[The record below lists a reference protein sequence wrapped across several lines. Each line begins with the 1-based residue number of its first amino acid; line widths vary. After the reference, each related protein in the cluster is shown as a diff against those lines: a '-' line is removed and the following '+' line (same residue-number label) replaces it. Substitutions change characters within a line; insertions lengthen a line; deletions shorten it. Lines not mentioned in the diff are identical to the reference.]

1 MLRAHYANALAAAL
15 CFMTSAS
22 RSTPSG
28 LPLAAKPT
36 VAGGYLVVNDDFS
49 AVNNGVTKGNTLSTL
64 TPYFSGNVHGI
75 YQVLP
80 IGDLVGE
87 FAYGDWKRHDRSFG
101 RRRQCFCGRRR
112 DHLPAGGFVPR
123 ISSKAGSDLT
133 GTVPHSSVRRRRSPR
148 RRRALETRRAIT
160 GQPSFMYQGADCDRT
175 EPGSGLGGP
184 HDRREAQPHAVHR
197 SSARHLGT

>member
-87 FAYGDWKRHDRSFG
+87 FAYGDWTNVTTGPSGGDGNVFAADGATISQPEDLSPASHRRPERQFGVDG
-101 RRRQCFCGRRR
+101 RRM
-112 DHLPAGGFVPR
+112 
-123 ISSKAGSDLT
+123 
-133 GTVPHSSVRRRRSPR
+133 
-148 RRRALETRRAIT
+148 E
-160 GQPSFMYQGADCDRT
+160 
-175 EPGSGLGGP
+175 
-184 HDRREAQPHAVHR
+184 
-197 SSARHLGT
+197 